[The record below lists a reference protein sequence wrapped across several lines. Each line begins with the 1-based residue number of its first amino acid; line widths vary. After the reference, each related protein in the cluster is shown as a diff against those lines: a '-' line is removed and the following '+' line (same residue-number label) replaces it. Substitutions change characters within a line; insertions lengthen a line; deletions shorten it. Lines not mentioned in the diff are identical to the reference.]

1 MPAADRRKT
10 ARDVPALPQKITMQ
24 SKIIEFLKRRQGYVS
39 GEEIAEHLK
48 VTRQALWKHIQELK
62 DAGYEI
68 VAVPHLGYK
77 LNSLPDRLFP
87 SEIAHGLDTKFI
99 GRKLYYFDSLGST
112 MDKAWELGLQKAA
125 EGTVVLAETQS
136 KGRGRLARQWLS
148 PKYKGIY
155 FSLILRPKVSLAEA
169 SLLTLLAAV
178 SVCEAIE
185 KEAGLSAQIKWP
197 NDILLKHKK
206 LGGILTELNAETDEI
221 RFVVIGIGLNVNND
235 KAGLLNT
242 ATSLKEQT
250 GACLSRVELLQE
262 LLRRI
267 EKNYTGFLK
276 HGGASVIARWRDH
289 NITLGKRVKISSHQ
303 EHIEG
308 MAVDIDLDGGLMLRK
323 DSGLTQK
330 VMAGDIISCR

>member
-1 MPAADRRKT
+1 
-10 ARDVPALPQKITMQ
+10 MQ
-24 SKIIEFLKRRQGYVS
+24 SEIIEFLKRRQGYVS
-39 GEEIAEHLK
+39 GEEIAEYLK

-62 DAGYEI
+62 DSGYEI

-87 SEIAHGLDTKFI
+87 SEIAHGLDTKFV
-99 GRKLYYFDSLGST
+99 GRKLYYFDSLAST

-155 FSLILRPKVSLAEA
+155 FSLILRPKISLSEA

-185 KEAGLSAQIKWP
+185 EKAGLGAQIKWP
-197 NDILLKHKK
+197 NDIMLKHKK
-206 LGGILTELNAETDEI
+206 LGGILTELNAETDEV
-221 RFVVIGIGLNVNND
+221 RFMVVGIGLNVNND
-235 KAGLLNT
+235 HAGLLNT

-250 GACLSRVELLQE
+250 GIPLSRVELLQA

-267 EKNYTGFLK
+267 EKNYIGFLR
-276 HGGASVIARWRDH
+276 HGAEAVIERWRDY
-289 NITLGKRVKISSHQ
+289 NITIGKRVRISAHK

-308 MAVDIDLDGGLMLRK
+308 MAMDIDSDGSLLLRK
-323 DSGLTQK
+323 DSGLVQK
-330 VMAGDIISCR
+330 FTSGDVTLCR